1 MDFIR
6 DHKKI
11 SICILAIAV
20 LILLFGTTFARYIY
34 NIVHNHILESN
45 EFYFNSSVLAMNGKQ
60 YKINNWDGVN
70 NYILTV
76 DVNNKKNTLK
86 STKSDITYNTE
97 VTCPE
102 TVSCT
107 LSKTS
112 GVIYKQAGTDS
123 YQITVTPK
131 SEFHEGDEIEVTT
144 KATSTSP
151 YEKELSA
158 TYTIGIETSKFSYNI
173 EDNVGDKYFTLNLTN
188 TATYYE
194 VETAFAS
201 YEVGDRLTPDEYQ
214 ALTETEKEKCYS
226 AKVTIS
232 FKPNKIFLDMTNKKY
247 LHRIKNSENTENVNG
262 YPYINEFS
270 FKMDASYSEKIMFY
284 KKDPKQNYTYP
295 IINENSIITVN
306 VKTAD

>member
-6 DHKKI
+6 EHKKI
-11 SICILAIAV
+11 SICILVIAV
-20 LILLFGTTFARYIY
+20 LVLLFGTTFARYIY

-45 EFYFNSSVLAMNGKQ
+45 QFYFNSSVLAMNGKQ

-70 NYILTV
+70 NYVLTV
-76 DVNNKKNTLK
+76 DVNNKKNALK

-97 VTCPE
+97 VICPD
-102 TVSCT
+102 TVVCT

-112 GVIYKQAGTDS
+112 GVIYKQSGTDS
-123 YQITVTPK
+123 YQITVSPK
-131 SEFHEGDEIEVTT
+131 REFHEGDEIEVTT

-173 EDNVGDKYFTLNLTN
+173 EDKVGDKYFTLNLTN

-214 ALTETEKEKCYS
+214 TLSETEKDNCYS
-226 AKVTIS
+226 AKVTVS
-232 FKPNKIFLDMTNKKY
+232 FKPNNIFLDMTNKKY
-247 LHRIKNSENTENVNG
+247 LHRIKNSEKTEDVNG
-262 YPYINEFS
+262 YPYVNEFS
-270 FKMDASYSEKIMFY
+270 FKMDASSSEKIMFY

-295 IINENSIITVN
+295 IVNENSIITVK
-306 VKTAD
+306 VKTVD